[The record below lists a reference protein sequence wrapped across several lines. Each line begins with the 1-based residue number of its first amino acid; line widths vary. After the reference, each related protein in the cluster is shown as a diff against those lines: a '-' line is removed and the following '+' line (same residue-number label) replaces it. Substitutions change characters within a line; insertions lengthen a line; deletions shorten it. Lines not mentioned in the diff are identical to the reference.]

1 MENFSFRE
9 IWEEIVNFFQTPLF
23 LLGDA
28 EITLYIIFYI
38 IIYLVLLIYLSG
50 KIKGLLVHKIL
61 KRYKVDIGISQSIG
75 TIVRYIIT
83 IFGLII
89 LVQSAG
95 IDLRALGL
103 IAGALGVGI
112 GLGLQSITNNFIA
125 GIIILFERPV
135 KVGDRIE
142 VSQLRGEPIKG
153 DVVRISP
160 RATTIVTND
169 NITVIVPNGDF
180 ISNTVINWS
189 YNDRMVRFNFP
200 VLVSYKE
207 DPQRIKNL
215 LMSVVTDNP
224 GVLTNPAPDV
234 LFDGYGENGLMFNL
248 RVWTLHFI
256 DRPNVL
262 KSQLYYSIFS
272 KFKEH
277 NIEIPSYP
285 QRDIHIKPDSV
296 EFLNALA
303 EKLKK

>member
-1 MENFSFRE
+1 MESIDFRK
-9 IWEEIVNFFQTPLF
+9 IWEEIVSFFQTPLF
-23 LLGDA
+23 LLGGT
-28 EITLYIIFYI
+28 EITLYTIFYI
-38 IIYLVLLIYLSG
+38 IIYLILLIYLSG
-50 KIKGLLVHKIL
+50 KIKSLLIHKIL
-61 KRYKVDIGISQSIG
+61 KRYKVDIGISQAIG
-75 TIVRYIIT
+75 TIVRYVIS

-89 LVQSAG
+89 LIQSAG
-95 IDLRALGL
+95 IDLRALG
-103 IAGALGVGI
+103 IVAGALGVGI
-112 GLGLQSITNNFIA
+112 GLGLQNITNNFIA

-142 VSQLRGEPIKG
+142 VSQLNGEPIKG
-153 DVVRISP
+153 DVVRINP
-160 RATTIVTND
+160 RATTVITND

-180 ISNTVINWS
+180 ITNTVINWS

-200 VLVSYKE
+200 VLVSFKE
-207 DPQRIKNL
+207 DPQEIKKL
-215 LMSVVTDNP
+215 LMSAVTDNP

-272 KFKEH
+272 KFKE
-277 NIEIPSYP
+277 NKIEIPYP
-285 QRDIHIKPDSV
+285 QRDIHIKPDSAD
-296 EFLNALA
+296 FLNALT